1 MTRVKI
7 CGLSRTEDALVA
19 AEAGADFLGFI
30 FAPSRRQI
38 APEAAAE
45 IIAAVRN
52 SGQQPETVGV
62 FVNEKPDEVNDIAAR
77 LRLDRVQL
85 SGDEEWEYCREIE
98 MPVIKVIHISQD
110 ATGTNILHEIR
121 RGHDKLGNKECL
133 CLLDTGGANTFG
145 GTGKP
150 FDWRIAGEVCAVFK
164 AIVAGGL
171 NPDNVRD
178 LITEVNPW
186 GVDVSSGVEINGQK
200 DIHKIKEF
208 IRNVRALEHRGSVPG
223 KTA

>member
-7 CGLSRTEDALVA
+7 CGLSRTEDALAA

-38 APEAAAE
+38 APEAASQ

-52 SGQQPETVGV
+52 SGQHPETVGV
-62 FVNEKPDEVNDIAAR
+62 FVNEKPGIVNDIAAR

-85 SGDEEWEYCREIE
+85 SGDEDREYCREIE
-98 MPVIKVIHISQD
+98 KPVIKVIHVTDD
-110 ATGTNILHEIR
+110 ATGTKILSEMR
-121 RGHDKLGNKECL
+121 KVFDKLDNEDCRY
-133 CLLDTGGANTFG
+133 LLDTGQVNSYG

-150 FDWRIAGEVCAVFK
+150 FDWRIAGEVCAEFK
-164 AIVAGGL
+164 VIIAGGL

-178 LITEVNPW
+178 LIAEVNPW
-186 GVDVSSGVEINGQK
+186 GVDVSSGVETNGRK
-200 DIHKIKEF
+200 DIDRIKEF
-208 IRNVRALEHRGSVPG
+208 IRVVREAERRGSIPG

>member
-7 CGLSRTEDALVA
+7 CGLSRTEDVLAA
-19 AEAGADFLGFI
+19 AEAGADLLGFI

-38 APEAAAE
+38 TPEAASE

-52 SGQQPETVGV
+52 SGQHPETVGV
-62 FVNEKPDEVNDIAAR
+62 FVNEKPDAVNDIAAR

-85 SGDEEWEYCREIE
+85 SGDEDWEYCREIE
-98 MPVIKVIHISQD
+98 RPVIKVIHISQD
-110 ATGTNILHEIR
+110 ATGTKILSEMR
-121 RGHDKLGNKECL
+121 KGFDKLDDKDCL

-150 FDWRIAGEVCAVFK
+150 FDWQIAADVCAVFRV
-164 AIVAGGL
+164 IVAGGL
-171 NPDNVRD
+171 SPDNVRD

-200 DIHKIKEF
+200 DIHRIKEF
-208 IRNVRALEHRGSVPG
+208 IRIVREAERRDSISS

>member
-7 CGLSRTEDALVA
+7 CGLSRKEDAMAA

-38 APEAAAE
+38 TPEAASV
-45 IIAAVRN
+45 IIEAVKN
-52 SGQQPETVGV
+52 SGRHPETVGV
-62 FVNEKPDEVNDIAAR
+62 FVNEKPDTVNDIASR

-98 MPVIKVIHISQD
+98 RPVIKVIHVTDDITS
-110 ATGTNILHEIR
+110 TKIMSEMRKGF
-121 RGHDKLGNKECL
+121 DKLDYKDCL
-133 CLLDTGGANTFG
+133 CLLDTGGANTYG

-150 FDWRIAGEVCAVFK
+150 FDWHTAGDVCVVFEV
-164 AIVAGGL
+164 IIAGGL
-171 NPDNVRD
+171 NPENVGN

-186 GVDVSSGVEINGQK
+186 GVDVSSGVEIEGRK
-200 DIHKIKEF
+200 DIQRIKEF
-208 IRNVRALEHRGSVPG
+208 IRIVRESERRGSIPG

>member
-1 MTRVKI
+1 MTRIKI
-7 CGLSRTEDALVA
+7 CGLSRTEDALAA

-38 APEAAAE
+38 APEAALE
-45 IIAAVRN
+45 IIEAVRN
-52 SGQQPETVGV
+52 SGTHPETVGV
-62 FVNEKPDEVNDIAAR
+62 FVNEKPDAVNDIAAR

-98 MPVIKVIHISQD
+98 RPVIKVIRVMQD
-110 ATGTNILHEIR
+110 STGTKILSEMR
-121 RGHDKLGNKECL
+121 KGNDKLGTKDCL
-133 CLLDTGGANTFG
+133 CLLDTGGVNSYG

-150 FDWRIAGEVCAVFK
+150 FDWHIAGDVCAVFRV
-164 AIVAGGL
+164 IIAGGL
-171 NPDNVRD
+171 DPDSVCD
-178 LITEVNPW
+178 LIKEVNPW

-200 DIHKIKEF
+200 NINRIQEF
-208 IRNVRALEHRGSVPG
+208 IRNVREAERRDSVPG

>member
-7 CGLSRTEDALVA
+7 CGLSRKEDALAA

-38 APEAAAE
+38 TPETAEE

-52 SGQQPETVGV
+52 SGQHPETVGV
-62 FVNEKPDEVNDIAAR
+62 FVNEKPAIVNDIANR

-85 SGDEEWEYCREIE
+85 SGDEDREYCREIGS
-98 MPVIKVIHISQD
+98 PVIKVIHISQD
-110 ATGTNILHEIR
+110 TTGTKILSEMR
-121 RGHDKLGNKECL
+121 TGFDKLDDKDCL
-133 CLLDTGGANTFG
+133 YLLDTGGANSYG

-150 FDWRIAGEVCAVFK
+150 FDWRIAEEVCTEFK
-164 AIVAGGL
+164 VIVAGGL
-171 NPDNVRD
+171 NPDNVRG

-200 DIHKIKEF
+200 DINRIKEF
-208 IRNVRALEHRGSVPG
+208 IRIVREAERRGSIPG
-223 KTA
+223 ETA